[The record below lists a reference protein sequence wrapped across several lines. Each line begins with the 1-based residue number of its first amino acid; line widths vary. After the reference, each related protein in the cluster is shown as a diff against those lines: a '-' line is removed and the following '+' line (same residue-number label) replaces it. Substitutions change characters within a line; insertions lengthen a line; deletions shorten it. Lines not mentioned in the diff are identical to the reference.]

1 MTRFMR
7 AIMSFV
13 NNAYSTAI
21 ADKAC
26 PESNFFWAQDLCQG
40 KIIWAQLLS
49 LSVIASVSEASDA
62 PSEPFKLKVLFIA
75 IRMFVQTEGRYTYLP
90 IVLSDLRLMCS
101 HLE

>member
-26 PESNFFWAQDLCQG
+26 PVSNFFGAQDLCQG
-40 KIIWAQLLS
+40 KIIWAQLFS
-49 LSVIASVSEASDA
+49 LSIIASVSEQATLQAS
-62 PSEPFKLKVLFIA
+62 PS
-75 IRMFVQTEGRYTYLP
+75 
-90 IVLSDLRLMCS
+90 S
-101 HLE
+101 